1 MKNLIKIGKFLLL
14 YLIILMAF
22 NVVWIGYTY
31 ITCSNAMDDTLEN
44 IALIVA
50 EDNCID
56 TSKMDS
62 VRELMVKNAPIWL
75 TYNAAGMNEPGA
87 GDPKFSKQP
96 TNIVQTSLATAKSNV
111 KISDSSSGDN
121 EFLALKM
128 CSSGST
134 THSNSSD
141 YYSYAD
147 CPNRGQT
154 ITITLSANVN
164 IYLLTMIPSIRQQ
177 SIPITKQITVVGMK
191 FYKGK
196 EET

>member
-1 MKNLIKIGKFLLL
+1 MKNLIKIGKFLLWF
-14 YLIILMAF
+14 LIILLAF
-22 NVVWIGYTY
+22 NVIWIGYTY

-56 TSKMDS
+56 VSKMDS

-75 TYNAAGMNEPGA
+75 TYNAAGMNESGT
-87 GDPKFSKQP
+87 GDPKISKQP

-111 KISDSSSGDN
+111 MIDSNISGEN
-121 EFLALKM
+121 QFLALKM

-134 THSNSSD
+134 THNNDSS
-141 YYSYAD
+141 YYSYTT

-164 IYLLTMIPSIRQQ
+164 IYLLTMIPGIRQQ

-196 EET
+196 EEA